1 MYLYHLYSISVLSFC
16 CVLMPR
22 HNKVSSILFN
32 VMMSRSVLQLLTN
45 IESRVCT
52 GPCSGAAK
60 NKEAHAL
67 WKHETL
73 KYPGEQNSQY
83 SITI

>member
-1 MYLYHLYSISVLSFC
+1 
-16 CVLMPR
+16 
-22 HNKVSSILFN
+22 
-32 VMMSRSVLQLLTN
+32 MMSRSVLQLLTN